1 MRSVEKKI
9 CRDGKSASEVTAN
22 LSKIKIKTKSSI
34 IQNDLILQKYL
45 NIISKMKS
53 DNIDKNYEQKLLKV
67 DGIKYK
73 QQVYDLYA
81 ASKCGKIIHIKRQ
94 RPMREHGTMAHIP
107 SWLSQ

>member
-1 MRSVEKKI
+1 MRLVAKKF
-9 CRDGKSASEVTAN
+9 CRDGKSASEATAN

-34 IQNDLILQKYL
+34 IQNDLIPQKYL

-73 QQVYDLYA
+73 QHQVYDL
-81 ASKCGKIIHIKRQ
+81 
-94 RPMREHGTMAHIP
+94 
-107 SWLSQ
+107 